1 MKELISRTQRIV
13 NENIHGVIFGAIASI
28 LLIFIRNIT
37 DETLIFLL
45 TLISV
50 IAGIIITYY
59 FQVPKK
65 LLSKNAV
72 FIILGMV
79 IALSVFGVYTETF
92 ASTPTTIF
100 GKFTKFIFGKVIG
113 VTLFSSLLMGVNI
126 FLGIIAFVLGLFI
139 LGVPVGNLI
148 NTLSDNFIWVLV
160 AIVLVAVLSLAY
172 KGKK

>member
-79 IALSVFGVYTETF
+79 IASATV
-92 ASTPTTIF
+92 
-100 GKFTKFIFGKVIG
+100 
-113 VTLFSSLLMGVNI
+113 SS
-126 FLGIIAFVLGLFI
+126 
-139 LGVPVGNLI
+139 
-148 NTLSDNFIWVLV
+148 
-160 AIVLVAVLSLAY
+160 
-172 KGKK
+172 